1 MSRFLVQRIGQGFLT
16 LFLVSI
22 LTFFLINLAPGG
34 PSAIMNFEATEA
46 QRQALI
52 KQLGMDK
59 PVIERYTD
67 WLGGVVRG
75 DLGNSL
81 DSQLPVAT
89 LLAERFPNT
98 LILAG
103 GTLIFTLLIGI
114 PLGVYAAVKRGSW
127 IDRLITFFS
136 TFGMAVPEF
145 WMGILLVIVLAVIYP
160 VFPASGM
167 ATAGADFAFGDLF
180 MHMVL
185 PVLTLSILML
195 PNIIRFTRSAMVD
208 VIDLDYVRTARA
220 KGLRSPSVF
229 FKHALRNALVPIASI
244 IGLIIPI
251 LLGGAVVVEN
261 VFGWPGMG
269 RLAVQA
275 AVNRDYT
282 MVMGVT
288 MLVGTVVIITNI
300 ATDLVYTILDPRIRY
315 D

>member
-1 MSRFLVQRIGQGFLT
+1 MSRFLVMRIGQGFLT

-34 PSAIMNFEATEA
+34 PSAIMSFGATDE

-59 PVIERYTD
+59 PVVERYAD
-67 WLGGVVRG
+67 WLGGVVQG

-81 DSQLPVAT
+81 DSQQPVST

-103 GTLIFTLLIGI
+103 GTLIFTLVIGI

-127 IDRLITFFS
+127 VDRVITFFS

-145 WMGILLVIVLAVIYP
+145 WLGILLVIVFAVIYP

-167 ATAGADFAFGDLF
+167 AIAGGDFAFGDLF
-180 MHMVL
+180 RHMVL

-220 KGLRSPSVF
+220 KGLRSFSVF

-288 MLVGTVVIITNI
+288 MLVGTIVIVTNIIT
-300 ATDLVYTILDPRIRY
+300 DLLYTILDPRIRL
-315 D
+315 